1 MMTTDKQ
8 ELNKRLNKV
17 IRLNLILLLVPLMK
31 FLSEVGRRD
40 LTSFMKRVMEVMK
53 EDQKEVLKDYIV
65 KRGKD
70 E

>member
-1 MMTTDKQ
+1 MTTDKQ